1 MIMND
6 KSQEWIRTLE
16 TEWSTPEG
24 FLGKA
29 REGTFDKRQADAFVT
44 TLESIKL
51 SGESTID
58 RRLVALLWYVPGFLR
73 WRKERIAEKGGDII
87 AFEQLINRVQ
97 GVIEDILG
105 VP

>member
-1 MIMND
+1 MEA
-6 KSQEWIRTLE
+6 EWFE
-16 TEWSTPEG
+16 PER

-44 TLESIKL
+44 TLESIEL
-51 SGESTID
+51 SEESTID

-73 WRKERIAEKGGDII
+73 WQKERVADKGGDIV
-87 AFEQLINRVQ
+87 AFERLINRVQ
-97 GVIEDILG
+97 GGVEDILG

>member
-1 MIMND
+1 MNGR
-6 KSQEWIRTLE
+6 SQKWIRSLE
-16 TEWSTPEG
+16 TEWSKREG

-29 REGTFDKRQADAFVT
+29 REGNFDKRQTDAFVT
-44 TLESIKL
+44 TLESIEL
-51 SGESTID
+51 SEESTID

-73 WRKERIAEKGGDII
+73 WQKERVADKGGDIV

-97 GVIEDILG
+97 GVVEDILG